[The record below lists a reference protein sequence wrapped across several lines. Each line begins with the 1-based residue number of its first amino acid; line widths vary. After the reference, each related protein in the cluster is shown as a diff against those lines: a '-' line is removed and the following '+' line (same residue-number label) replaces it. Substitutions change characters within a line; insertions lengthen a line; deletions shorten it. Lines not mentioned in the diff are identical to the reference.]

1 MPKKV
6 EKSEVCGALLTW
18 GADSF
23 CAMDIKSGGTSKI
36 TYSQFREA
44 MMAGD
49 LIVSEPTIKSKW
61 KMLAAN
67 GSIAAGRDR
76 AVVYWDLVKIYS
88 RPELVA
94 SVERHIEQD
103 EKNKNK
109 KTHAEGVIA

>member
-1 MPKKV
+1 
-6 EKSEVCGALLTW
+6 
-18 GADSF
+18 
-23 CAMDIKSGGTSKI
+23 MDVASGGTSKI

-61 KMLAAN
+61 KMLAAS

-76 AVVYWDLVKIYS
+76 AVVYWDTIKIYA

-94 SVERHIEQD
+94 TIERHIEQE

-109 KTHAEGVIA
+109 KTHTEGALV

>member
-6 EKSEVCGALLTW
+6 ERTEVCGALLTW

-23 CAMDIKSGGTSKI
+23 CAMDILSGGSSRL

-67 GSIAAGRDR
+67 GSIASGKDR
-76 AVVYWDLVKIYS
+76 GVVYWDSIKIYC

-94 SVERHIEQD
+94 SVERHIEQ

-109 KTHAEGVIA
+109 KTHTEGAVA